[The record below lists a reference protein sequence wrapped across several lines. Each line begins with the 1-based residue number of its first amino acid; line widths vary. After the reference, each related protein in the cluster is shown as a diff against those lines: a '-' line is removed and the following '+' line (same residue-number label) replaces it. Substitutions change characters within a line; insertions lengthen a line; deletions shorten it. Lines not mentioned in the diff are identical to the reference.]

1 MIQINDV
8 YFTYPNGNR
17 ALNGITLEINQ
28 GEFVGL
34 IGKNGA
40 GKTTL
45 AKLMNGLL
53 KPEKG
58 KILVD
63 GIDTRETTVAE
74 LAKRVGYVFQNP
86 DRFLF
91 SESVEKEIEFTLKN
105 LGFEGDE
112 LRNRLEETL
121 IEFDLTKYRKRSP
134 FFLSGGE
141 KKKVAL
147 ASVLCTK
154 PKYLILDEPTV
165 GQDRIEKARII
176 DLIEKLRK
184 ENVAIIMITHDIEF
198 VAEYIPRV
206 VVMADGM
213 VVADGPTK
221 KVLSNLDIL
230 SLSNLTPPLLGSLF
244 IELKKNNIPVN
255 EFITL
260 NDAIEQI
267 KKIIF
272 RGLR

>member
-8 YFTYPNGNR
+8 YFTYPNGNK
-17 ALNGITLEINQ
+17 ALNGVTLEVDS

-58 KILVD
+58 FVLVD
-63 GIDTRETTVAE
+63 GTDTRKTTVAE
-74 LAKRVGYVFQNP
+74 LAKYVGYVFQNP

-105 LGFEGDE
+105 LGFTGDD
-112 LRNRLEETL
+112 LKKRLEETL
-121 IEFDLTKYRKRSP
+121 IEFDLLKYRNRSP

-165 GQDRIEKARII
+165 GQDRIEKSRII
-176 DLIEKLRK
+176 KLIEKLRK
-184 ENVAIIMITHDIEF
+184 DNVTIIMITHDIEF
-198 VAEYIPRV
+198 VAEYVPRV

-213 VVADGPTK
+213 IVADGPTK

-230 SLSNLTPPLLGSLF
+230 SVSNLTPPLLGSLY
-244 IELKKNNIPVN
+244 IKLKKNNIPVN

-260 NDAIEQI
+260 SEAIKQV
-267 KKIIF
+267 KKVIT
-272 RGLR
+272 GEA

>member
-1 MIQINDV
+1 MIQINNV

-17 ALNGITLEINQ
+17 ALNGITIEIDR

-45 AKLMNGLL
+45 AKLINGLL

-58 KILVD
+58 YILVD

-74 LAKRVGYVFQNP
+74 LAKHVGYVFQNP

-105 LGFEGDE
+105 LGFEDDE

-121 IEFDLTKYRKRSP
+121 IEFDLVKYRKRSP

-165 GQDRIEKARII
+165 GQDRIEKTRII
-176 DLIEKLRK
+176 NLIEKLRK
-184 ENVAIIMITHDIEF
+184 ENVAIIIITHDIEF

-221 KVLSNLDIL
+221 KVLNNLDIL

-244 IELKKNNIPVN
+244 IELKKNSIPVK

-260 NDAIEQI
+260 NDAINQI
-267 KKIIF
+267 KRTIF
-272 RGLR
+272 RGLQ